1 MERDSPQELERDRL
15 QQYFLKLVVNAK
27 EEGFPEAQLVQD
39 AENVWLDLRKRFGNQ
54 LPEPQAAL
62 ALDGSL
68 MFMWRRSGHY
78 LELEVFPDGHK
89 EAFYENEIT
98 GKPWEADIPPSASVT
113 DHVLE
118 KLSIFIVDKVN
129 INTMFPDQEREFIY
143 LRYVKGWT
151 KAEIAEKMNIHY
163 EIMDALFRK
172 FEVRLPQL
180 LEESLGRPKLLELL
194 GLAESP

>member
-39 AENVWLDLRKRFGNQ
+39 AENVWLDLKKHFGDQ

-68 MFMWRRSGHY
+68 MFTWRRRGHY
-78 LELEVFPDGHK
+78 LEIEVFPDGHK

-98 GKPWEADIPPSASVT
+98 GTP
-113 DHVLE
+113 
-118 KLSIFIVDKVN
+118 
-129 INTMFPDQEREFIY
+129 
-143 LRYVKGWT
+143 
-151 KAEIAEKMNIHY
+151 
-163 EIMDALFRK
+163 
-172 FEVRLPQL
+172 
-180 LEESLGRPKLLELL
+180 
-194 GLAESP
+194 

>member
-68 MFMWRRSGHY
+68 MFTWRRSGHY

-118 KLSIFIVDKVN
+118 KLSIFVVDKVN
-129 INTMFPDQEREFIY
+129 TNTMFPDQQREAIY
-143 LRYVKGWT
+143 LRYVEGRT
-151 KAEIAEKMNIHY
+151 IDQIAY
-163 EIMDALFRK
+163 RMDLDHEVINALCRK
-172 FEVRLPQL
+172 FEERLPQL
-180 LEESLGRPKLLELL
+180 LEESLGRPKVLELF

>member
-68 MFMWRRSGHY
+68 MFTWRRSGHY

-98 GKPWEADIPPSASVT
+98 GKPWEAEIPPSASVT

-118 KLSIFIVDKVN
+118 KLSIFIVDRVN
-129 INTMFPDQEREFIY
+129 LLAAFSDEEREYIILY
-143 LRYVKGWT
+143 YMQEMNDKD
-151 KAEIAEKMNIHY
+151 IAKM
-163 EIMDALFRK
+163 MDVPEDRIKEWNSDEFR
-172 FEVRLPQL
+172 VRLCKVL
-180 LEESLGRPKLLELL
+180 GLSESLLPRNP
-194 GLAESP
+194 

>member
-1 MERDSPQELERDRL
+1 MEKDSPQELERDRL

-68 MFMWRRSGHY
+68 MFTWRRSGHY

-98 GKPWEADIPPSASVT
+98 GKPWEAEIPPSASVT

-118 KLSIFIVDKVN
+118 KLSIFVVDKVN
-129 INTMFPDQEREFIY
+129 TNTMFPDQQREAIY
-143 LRYVKGWT
+143 LRYVEGRT
-151 KAEIAEKMNIHY
+151 IDQIAY
-163 EIMDALFRK
+163 RMDLDHEVINALCRK
-172 FEVRLPQL
+172 FEERLPQL
-180 LEESLGRPKLLELL
+180 LEESLGRPKVLELF

>member
-1 MERDSPQELERDRL
+1 MEKDSPQELERDRL

-68 MFMWRRSGHY
+68 MFTWRRSGHY

-118 KLSIFIVDKVN
+118 KLSIFIIDRVNLVDRVN
-129 INTMFPDQEREFIY
+129 LLAAFSDEEREYIILYYMPIPSPKYSVDGTTYFFGNESAY
-143 LRYVKGWT
+143 RSGT
-151 KAEIAEKMNIHY
+151 KAIKEHFA
-163 EIMDALFRK
+163 R
-172 FEVRLPQL
+172 
-180 LEESLGRPKLLELL
+180 S
-194 GLAESP
+194 